1 MTIIKFCFV
10 ILAIAAFIAACNQSK
25 PANTEVKT
33 NTVNAGTPAPP
44 PTPLDDLA
52 AGRKLYSDNCA
63 ICHKDTG
70 TGGKVTIEG
79 KTINPENLTAA
90 KFKKATGEKLIGY
103 VTNGVEDEGMPAFK
117 TKLTEDQ
124 RKLVIKHVRSL
135 QN

>member
-1 MTIIKFCFV
+1 MKIIKFCLV
-10 ILAIAAFIAACNQSK
+10 IIAIAAFIAACSQSK

-33 NTVNAGTPAPP
+33 NTVNVPTPAPP
-44 PTPLDDLA
+44 STPVDDLA
-52 AGRKLYSDNCA
+52 VGGKLYADNCA

-90 KFKKATGEKLIGY
+90 KFKNAADEKLIGY
-103 VTNGVEDEGMPAFK
+103 VTNGIEEEGMPAFK
-117 TKLTEDQ
+117 AKLTPDQ
-124 RKLVIKHVRSL
+124 IKLVIRHVRTL